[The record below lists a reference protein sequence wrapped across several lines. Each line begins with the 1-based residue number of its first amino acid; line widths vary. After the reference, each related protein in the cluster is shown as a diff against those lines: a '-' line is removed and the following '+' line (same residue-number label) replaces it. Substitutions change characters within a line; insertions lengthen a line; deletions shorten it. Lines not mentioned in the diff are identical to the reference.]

1 MKRFVTYLY
10 LYDGRMKGNNAGFI
24 KVEINGEKSAFLVQI
39 KKKLGNTKEKK
50 RQDIDTLMIAKTD
63 VGKIQCRHDA
73 EK

>member
-1 MKRFVTYLY
+1 MDQKRIAFVKHWFPH
-10 LYDGRMKGNNAGFI
+10 DQ
-24 KVEINGEKSAFLVQI
+24 E
-39 KKKLGNTKEKK
+39 KKKLGNAKEKK

>member
-1 MKRFVTYLY
+1 MDQKRIAFVKHWLPH
-10 LYDGRMKGNNAGFI
+10 D
-24 KVEINGEKSAFLVQI
+24 QI
-39 KKKLGNTKEKK
+39 KKKLGNAKEKK

>member
-1 MKRFVTYLY
+1 MTDSGETAGKLRQS
-10 LYDGRMKGNNAGFI
+10 KGYGSETDSI
-24 KVEINGEKSAFLVQI
+24 CKHLLPHDQI
-39 KKKLGNTKEKK
+39 KKKLGNAKEKK

>member
-1 MKRFVTYLY
+1 MMEAMFDTT
-10 LYDGRMKGNNAGFI
+10 GFLSKKKAT
-24 KVEINGEKSAFLVQI
+24 KVPNHLRGVHSRYADKTEI
-39 KKKLGNTKEKK
+39 KKKLGNAKEKK